1 MASRLDLSC
10 YAGKNIKAEF
20 AALGDVSVSGLGWW
34 LDDITVYTCD
44 VPAAPPV
51 TPQPSAAK
59 DVKAK
64 GRLGKA
70 VVTWQPPVTNP
81 GAVTGYRVGTTGKT
95 VTVAGRH
102 PHDSVQG
109 PQAGQD
115 LRVHGR
121 RARRRRVRGAA
132 AATTAKGTRTT
143 LKVEG
148 AAGSTG
154 LRGKLTAAGK
164 GLKGKV
170 LKVLTKKKGKWVKID
185 KVTTGKKG
193 TYQLLLPG
201 TSSRR
206 YRVLFAGGAGLM
218 GSESPQRH
226 L

>member
-1 MASRLDLSC
+1 M
-10 YAGKNIKAEF
+10 
-20 AALGDVSVSGLGWW
+20 
-34 LDDITVYTCD
+34 
-44 VPAAPPV
+44 
-51 TPQPSAAK
+51 
-59 DVKAK
+59 KAK

-95 VTVAGRH
+95 VTVPAGTH
-102 PHDSVQG
+102 TTVFKGLKQG
-109 PQAGQD
+109 KTYAFTVFA
-115 LRVHGR
+115 L
-121 RARRRRVRGAA
+121 GANGFVA
-132 AATTAKGTRTT
+132 PPSATTAEGTRTT